1 MIDAHAL
8 GAALL
13 SGDGAAV
20 RAFVGHAARIDA
32 FGADRVGADAAVTA
46 RPNISLDASIVKG
59 IALTAPRFASGV
71 LQVGDSVF
79 GVFARTVGDVL
90 ERAWLVGP
98 VIGEV
103 APFLGLAAPHDPR
116 MSQMSPAIDF
126 DAALHPELNAAHVK
140 DLQRLAPLVVSEAWR
155 TERSEIAVF
164 EAFSTETGW
173 ATLLRVQGE
182 ERVVSGRVVQVG
194 AWAIVVQSDGATACV
209 VDAWEPAAHR
219 IALTPL
225 HL

>member
-1 MIDAHAL
+1 VVANRALALSALSQSSSFYVPLATAGL
-8 GAALL
+8 GA
-13 SGDGAAV
+13 
-20 RAFVGHAARIDA
+20 R
-32 FGADRVGADAAVTA
+32 
-46 RPNISLDASIVKG
+46 
-59 IALTAPRFASGV
+59 
-71 LQVGDSVF
+71 
-79 GVFARTVGDVL
+79 
-90 ERAWLVGP
+90 E
-98 VIGEV
+98 
-103 APFLGLAAPHDPR
+103 
-116 MSQMSPAIDF
+116 
-126 DAALHPELNAAHVK
+126 
-140 DLQRLAPLVVSEAWR
+140 LAPLVVSEAWR